1 MSETTESKVKTY
13 GQKLV
18 GLDFNH
24 AEGELHDTVHEV
36 KLHCAHLIDMVEDRR
51 NPNDSRVKNSLTTA
65 ATMALVAAQ
74 MAVVK
79 VLTWKD

>member
-1 MSETTESKVKTY
+1 MLDEKTY

-24 AEGELHDTVHEV
+24 AEGDTHDAVHTA
-36 KLHCAHLIDMVEDRR
+36 KQHAADLIDMVNDRR
-51 NPNDSRVKNSLTTA
+51 TPADSHIKNTLSTFAVTSL
-65 ATMALVAAQ
+65 LAAQ

>member
-1 MSETTESKVKTY
+1 MPEQELTY

-18 GLDFNH
+18 GLKFNH
-24 AEGELHDTVHEV
+24 AEGDTHDVVHEV
-36 KLHCAHLIDMVEDRR
+36 KQKCADLIDIVEDRR
-51 NPNDSRVKNSLTTA
+51 NPNDSRVKNSLSTA

>member
-1 MSETTESKVKTY
+1 MSETTEPKELTY
-13 GQKLV
+13 GEKLV
-18 GLDFNH
+18 GLSFNH
-24 AEGELHDTVHEV
+24 AEGETHDAVHEA
-36 KLHCAHLIDMVEDRR
+36 KTLCAQLIDMIEDRR

-65 ATMALVAAQ
+65 ASMAVLAAQ